1 MDYPFQ
7 KPSYDQWIDQVTK
20 DLKGRDLSELSKKID
35 LNLDI
40 KAIYKTDSEALNINI
55 PHSNEWKIAQ
65 TFTLN
70 HTNEQVLNSLNRG
83 VNDLYVPSIK
93 AEELLKGVNPDFV
106 SINLIGSSNL
116 NFTQCVDPIAESLA
130 NGNSINIL
138 NKAPII
144 SNSRTVQQS
153 GGSIKNQLVYLF
165 GSLAAQLSEVSEN
178 NINEALSSMKIFTA
192 VSTDYLIE
200 VSKLRAI
207 RALWP
212 AFCKGFGQSN
222 VPSPFIYAV
231 TSSLEYSLH
240 DNKSNMLRATTQA
253 MSAIIGGADSI
264 EIHPYDYKESTNDDF
279 GLRIAQNLHHV
290 LKEEAHLDKVSDPA
304 KGSYAIEALTSEI
317 ADTAWEEFLE
327 LENNGGLIDA
337 CTKGQFQNS
346 VEKDAEFLIGAFEAQ
361 NKVLVGVNKYINQLE
376 NQVESN
382 KTGRNI
388 NNVVKTLNEINL
400 DNHIKT
406 GGN

>member
-130 NGNSINIL
+130 NGNSINLL

-144 SNSRTVQQS
+144 ADSRTVQQS

-165 GSLAAQLSEVSEN
+165 GSLAAQLNEVSEN
-178 NINEALSSMKIFTA
+178 NIKEALSSMKIFTA
-192 VSTDYLIE
+192 VSTLAY
-200 VSKLRAI
+200 
-207 RALWP
+207 
-212 AFCKGFGQSN
+212 
-222 VPSPFIYAV
+222 
-231 TSSLEYSLH
+231 
-240 DNKSNMLRATTQA
+240 
-253 MSAIIGGADSI
+253 
-264 EIHPYDYKESTNDDF
+264 
-279 GLRIAQNLHHV
+279 
-290 LKEEAHLDKVSDPA
+290 
-304 KGSYAIEALTSEI
+304 
-317 ADTAWEEFLE
+317 
-327 LENNGGLIDA
+327 
-337 CTKGQFQNS
+337 
-346 VEKDAEFLIGAFEAQ
+346 
-361 NKVLVGVNKYINQLE
+361 
-376 NQVESN
+376 
-382 KTGRNI
+382 
-388 NNVVKTLNEINL
+388 
-400 DNHIKT
+400 
-406 GGN
+406 